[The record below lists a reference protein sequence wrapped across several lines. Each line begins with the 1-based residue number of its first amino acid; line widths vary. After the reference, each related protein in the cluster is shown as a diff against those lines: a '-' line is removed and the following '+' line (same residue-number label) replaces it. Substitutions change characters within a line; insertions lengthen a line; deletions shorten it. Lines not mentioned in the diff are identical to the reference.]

1 MVWEL
6 RKLRPYIHYRLPR
19 ALLLLLPCNDFP
31 TVERDGGKRNRCSSW
46 FIEANLF
53 IIYSTIDGI
62 NIDATLSARFYY
74 IYIQIVKK
82 KKERKKERKIM
93 QTEPND
99 GYLFMRNQSHRR
111 EKEKRRNEE
120 DDKCQCIQEQVFIVP
135 SCLLSK
141 CYDIDL
147 SLPPWHFSARGSLK
161 SCYVLVPT
169 RPAFAFPPSPSPVK
183 KQKVSGARP
192 NTPLHN
198 LMGMSKYVISL
209 DIVLLCHRPV
219 RLQADD
225 VHTIIYCRNKKH
237 M

>member
-1 MVWEL
+1 
-6 RKLRPYIHYRLPR
+6 
-19 ALLLLLPCNDFP
+19 
-31 TVERDGGKRNRCSSW
+31 
-46 FIEANLF
+46 
-53 IIYSTIDGI
+53 
-62 NIDATLSARFYY
+62 
-74 IYIQIVKK
+74 
-82 KKERKKERKIM
+82 M

-120 DDKCQCIQEQVFIVP
+120 DDKCQCIQEQVFFLVP

-169 RPAFAFPPSPSPVK
+169 SPAFAFPPSPSPVK